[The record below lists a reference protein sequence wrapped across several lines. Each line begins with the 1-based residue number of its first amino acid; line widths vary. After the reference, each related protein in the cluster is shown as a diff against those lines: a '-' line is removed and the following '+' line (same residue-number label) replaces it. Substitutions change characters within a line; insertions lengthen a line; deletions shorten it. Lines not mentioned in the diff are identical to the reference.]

1 LINNASAE
9 INNLTKRDVVIFCGG
24 SNDLAESNT
33 KTGLNNFILLK
44 IIAIQT
50 LF

>member
-1 LINNASAE
+1 LIKIVSAK
-9 INNLTKRDVVIFCGG
+9 INNLTKRDVLIFCGG
-24 SNDLAESNT
+24 SIDLAESNS

-50 LF
+50 FF